1 MYRLNKRSLS
11 AAVCAALLGPF
22 AGAYAQEAAPAQ
34 PDQDKSPTELD
45 KVTVTGSLIPRSQIE
60 TASPV
65 ITITA
70 DQMQKEGFRNVYE
83 ALKAMPLATGSVQ
96 DAQMT
101 NTFTP
106 AANTVS
112 LLGLDPSFTLVLMN
126 GRPLADY
133 PIPYNSASNFT
144 DLATLPTFLIERVDI
159 LPGNQSAI
167 YGSAAIAGVINII
180 LKKDLEG
187 LQASFRSGNYTDG
200 GGASQDFTVSGGHN
214 FGNLNVMFGLEAKR
228 NDPIFGSDR
237 DYLSSSRNAP
247 RGLYNQTNLPR
258 DAERDRLAT
267 NPFVAPGGAGYY
279 LDPGDNCDDIGFL
292 FGGTL
297 RRVTRSPDIRGRVQG
312 DYCGTTEG
320 VANASFMNK
329 REDYNAYLNLNYRLN
344 ENTEI
349 YGDVLYNTDKVAYRT
364 GGTTFWSLNPAFG
377 GPALIYDLDSQRL
390 MGTLQH
396 IYAPEETGSL
406 ADASGIQHAYVANV
420 GIKGTFGASNWDY
433 DAYFHRSYFQSKV
446 GRRRALA
453 DQVNAFFLG
462 PQDGTDAYG
471 YGYPAYHLET
481 QGHFWGAVTPE
492 QFLSYTDLIVTRAET
507 YSQQVHANV
516 TNTNL
521 FELPAGSVGFAGL
534 VETGKQ
540 YWDNPVDPRV
550 TAGQFWGSGGTSGHG
565 SRTNQAIGAE
575 INVPIATWFTANGSV
590 RWDRYDAAGNS
601 QAKPTYKVGLEFRPV
616 ESLLLRANYATAFR
630 APDMAYIFTGGTKT
644 FSNVQDVYNCR
655 RLYGDDYVSCPGQF
669 DNVQVQSGSVANPE
683 LEYITSKSYGAGFV
697 WSPLNNLSLRADYY
711 HVQIDNQVSNYS
723 LLTIATK
730 EAECRLGTKTD
741 GTPVNTGSAECAE
754 ILGQVTRS
762 PEDLPVPSQRG
773 LLTRVVTRPINIASE
788 MVSGITANASYRLDT
803 DRMGQFTFIFDHNR
817 TLRHEFQQFPD
828 DPVQNFLDP
837 TFSNEFRNITS
848 LTLDWDKGDWSA
860 TVRGTRYGPSGSF
873 GLDAPAPDG
882 KFFRIDPWITY
893 NASVGYRYSD
903 ALSLM
908 LSSNNLFN
916 KRPPKDPT
924 YTAYPYYNSN
934 NFNSYGRLVM
944 FEVRVS
950 FGGGL
955 N

>member
-200 GGASQDFTVSGGHN
+200 GGASQDFTVSGGHS
-214 FGNLNVMFGLEAKR
+214 FGKLGVLFGLEAKR

-237 DYLSSSRNAP
+237 DYLANSRNAP
-247 RGLYNQTNLPR
+247 RGLFNQTDLSR

-267 NPFVAPGGAGYY
+267 NPFIDPRFENGYY
-279 LDPGDNCDDIGFL
+279 LDPGTNCDGITNL

-297 RRVTRSPDIRGRVQG
+297 RRQTRSPSATGILNG

-320 VANASFMNK
+320 VGNTSFMNK
-329 REDYNAYLNLNYRLN
+329 RDDYNAYLSLSYPLN
-344 ENTEI
+344 ENVEF
-349 YGDVLYNTDKVAYRT
+349 YGSALYNTDKVNYRT
-364 GGTTFWSLNPAFG
+364 GGVTFWSLGVGTP
-377 GPALIYDLDSQRL
+377 PLIYDLDSQRL

-396 IYAPEETGSL
+396 IYAPEEVGGL
-406 ADASGIQHAYVANV
+406 ADAQGIQHSYVADV
-420 GIKGTFGASNWDY
+420 GVRGTFGNSNWDY
-433 DAYFHRSYFQSKV
+433 DAYFHRSFFQSKIA
-446 GRRRALA
+446 RRRALT

-534 VETGKQ
+534 IEAGNQ

-550 TAGQFWGSGGTSGHG
+550 TAGDFWGSGGTSGHG
-565 SRTNQAIGAE
+565 KRKNQAVGAE
-575 INVPIATWFTANGSV
+575 INVPIATWLTANGSV
-590 RWDRYDAAGNS
+590 RWDRYEAAGNS
-601 QAKPTYKVGLEFRPV
+601 QGKATYKLGLEFRPV
-616 ESLLLRANYATAFR
+616 ESLLLRANYATGFR

-644 FSNVQDVYNCR
+644 FTSVQDVYNCR

-669 DNVQVQSGSVANPE
+669 ENVQVESGSVANPE

-697 WSPLNNLSLRADYY
+697 WSPLEGLSVRADYY
-711 HVQIDNQVSNYS
+711 RVTIDNQVSNFD
-723 LLTIATK
+723 LNTIMEK
-730 EAECRLGTKTD
+730 EAECRLGAKRD
-741 GTPVNTGSAECAE
+741 GTPVNSGSAECAE
-754 ILGQVTRS
+754 ILGQITRTPETS
-762 PEDLPVPSQRG
+762 PIPSQRG
-773 LLTRVVTRPINIASE
+773 LLDRVVTRPINIANE
-788 MVSGITANASYRLDT
+788 TISGITANASYRLRT
-803 DRMGQFTFIFDHNR
+803 DGAGDFTFTFDHNR
-817 TLRHEFQQFPD
+817 TLRHKFQQFPE
-828 DPVQNFLDP
+828 DPVKNFLDP

-848 LTLDWDKGDWSA
+848 LTLDWDRNDWSA
-860 TVRGTRYGPSGSF
+860 TLRGTRYGPSGSF
-873 GLDAPAPDG
+873 GLDAPAAQG
-882 KFFRIDPWITY
+882 GSFFRIDPWIVY
-893 NASVGYRYSD
+893 NASIGYRYSD

-908 LSSNNLFN
+908 LSSNNIFN

-944 FEVRVS
+944 FEVRVK
-950 FGGGL
+950 FGGGE
-955 N
+955 